1 MQKKVLIL
9 GSSGMIGHQL
19 FYYLKENSSFQL
31 FDISHRLKIQ
41 EDTILLDALNYEKLA
56 QEINKISPNYII
68 NCIGILIGESNK
80 NPKNA
85 IFFNAY
91 LPHFLASVADEV
103 NSKFIHISTD
113 CVFSGLK
120 KSPYIESDQRDGY
133 DIYAKTKGLG
143 EVVDNNHLTIR
154 TSVVGPELNNSGTS
168 LFHWFMDQKNEV
180 EGYTKTIWSGVTS
193 IELSKAVKWCIDND
207 IKGLYH
213 VTNNKSIN
221 KHDLLKLFKE
231 FTLKDII
238 INSVAGDDV
247 DKSFIDTRKEIEYEL
262 PDYDYMI
269 KKMIMSI
276 RDSKQRYKHYNI

>member
-41 EDTILLDALNYEKLA
+41 EATILLDALNYAKLA

-113 CVFSGLK
+113 CVSSGLK
-120 KSPYIESDQRDGY
+120 KSP
-133 DIYAKTKGLG
+133 
-143 EVVDNNHLTIR
+143 
-154 TSVVGPELNNSGTS
+154 
-168 LFHWFMDQKNEV
+168 
-180 EGYTKTIWSGVTS
+180 
-193 IELSKAVKWCIDND
+193 
-207 IKGLYH
+207 
-213 VTNNKSIN
+213 
-221 KHDLLKLFKE
+221 
-231 FTLKDII
+231 
-238 INSVAGDDV
+238 
-247 DKSFIDTRKEIEYEL
+247 
-262 PDYDYMI
+262 
-269 KKMIMSI
+269 
-276 RDSKQRYKHYNI
+276 